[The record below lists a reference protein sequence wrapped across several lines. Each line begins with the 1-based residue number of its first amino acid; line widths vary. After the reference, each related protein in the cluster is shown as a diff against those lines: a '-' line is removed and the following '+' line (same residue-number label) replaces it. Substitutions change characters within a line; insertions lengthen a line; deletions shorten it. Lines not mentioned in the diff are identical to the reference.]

1 MNYGDSF
8 SIISYTFADDLNTLF
23 QVGWRFPIITPNL
36 LFEIISEEEMQFN
49 KIDHADKATR
59 FGHQIPANPKI
70 EQELILNCVF
80 QGVRLPSTNT
90 TKQESWLS
98 WTFDARGIAY
108 LLLHAL

>member
-1 MNYGDSF
+1 
-8 SIISYTFADDLNTLF
+8 
-23 QVGWRFPIITPNL
+23 
-36 LFEIISEEEMQFN
+36 MQFN

-90 TKQESWLS
+90 TKQES
-98 WTFDARGIAY
+98 
-108 LLLHAL
+108 